1 MPLPRPARLA
11 PTFAVL
17 AALAALAAP
26 GSAAA
31 QGGPVPLFAAHCTTK
46 DGIPLEVRANG
57 AVVDRSTGQE
67 VFTAHLNTWL
77 WAGKNELRIRAL
89 PGTKLAKGARVT
101 CEVVRSIPRKPPI
114 ETTVAKL
121 TWPAAGAKPS
131 GRLDRTLELTV
142 PAADAPPCALW
153 GRAEKLT
160 LDGPTRA
167 AVLKVVSEFEA
178 ALRTGDVQKVLELQ
192 RFSSEDW
199 VRCNGKDLVEFRKWA
214 PEQARAIVEVL
225 KPKRFEW
232 NRARAKVELVA
243 GDRVAQVTVNGGPA
257 IIVLGEAKD
266 DRSTFTPFVARI
278 DGAFVLVR

>member
-1 MPLPRPARLA
+1 MPTPRLA
-11 PTFAVL
+11 P
-17 AALAALAAP
+17 ALALVALLAGLAAP
-26 GSAAA
+26 DAAAA

-46 DGIPLEVRANG
+46 EGTRLEVTANG
-57 AVVDRSTGQE
+57 ATVDRSTGQE
-67 VFTAHLNTWL
+67 NFTAHLNSWL
-77 WAGKNELRIRAL
+77 WAGKNELRVRMP
-89 PGTKLAKGARVT
+89 PGTKLAKGATVT

-114 ETTVAKL
+114 ETTVAKF
-121 TWPAAGAKPS
+121 TWPAAGAKAP

-160 LDGPTRA
+160 LDGPTRTA
-167 AVLKVVSEFEA
+167 ILKLVSDFEA
-178 ALRTGDVQKVLELQ
+178 ALRTGDVKKVLELQ

-199 VRCNGKDLVEFRKWA
+199 VRCNGKDLEEFRKWA

-232 NRARAKVELVA
+232 NPARAKVELVA
-243 GDRVAQVTVNGGPA
+243 GGRVAQVTVKGGPA
-257 IIVLGEAKD
+257 IVVLGEAKD